1 VFRRFNL
8 IRLTSTLHGAFN
20 ISIVLHHVQASVKEA
35 GIDKL
40 PPPITP
46 DNNPHTVPGQFD
58 LNGND
63 QRGHIIAAG
72 VFQNCEML
80 SH

>member
-1 VFRRFNL
+1 M
-8 IRLTSTLHGAFN
+8 HGNPAVVWLSPE
-20 ISIVLHHVQASVKEA
+20 IDSSGSMRVDRMQASVKEA

-63 QRGHIIAAG
+63 QHGHIIAAG
-72 VFQNCEML
+72 KDWPR
-80 SH
+80 